1 MAVLYSLTFPQWF
14 SPFYPITEP
23 AKPVPPSR
31 TIITKR
37 EVLEKQ
43 VYVEGRDIP
52 SLMDYLS
59 DFDQDYYII
68 KQDNLDCISIY
79 RVDEM
84 EQYLEDKEYDKKCK
98 DHDRNMREYDKLYK
112 EYQYRLKKYPEL
124 LARYEE
130 AKLRD
135 ELEKL
140 EDSLM
145 EKEIIYTELEYSIKN
160 MKKRELELKKLL
172 SSFIYTGNDKDV
184 F

>member
-1 MAVLYSLTFPQWF
+1 MAVQYGLNFPVWF
-14 SPFYPITEP
+14 NCAYPP
-23 AKPVPPSR
+23 VAPVLPVPPSR
-31 TIITKR
+31 VIITKR

-84 EQYLEDKEYDKKCK
+84 EQYLDDKEYDKKCK
-98 DHDRNMREYDKLYK
+98 DHERNMREYDKLYK
-112 EYQYRLKKYPEL
+112 EYQYRIKKYPEL

-145 EKEIIYTELEYSIKN
+145 EKEIIYTELEYSIKDL
-160 MKKRELELKKLL
+160 KTRELELKKLL
-172 SSFIYTGNDKDV
+172 SSFVYTGTDKDV
-184 F
+184 Y